1 MSLTHRPTWKIH
13 QAKFSIENLVNFVRQ
28 CYKVD
33 LLNVDTNIEEEQY
46 ISLGSIASTV
56 VIVLAYG

>member
-1 MSLTHRPTWKIH
+1 MVPRLPKWKIH
-13 QAKFSIENLVNFVRQ
+13 EANFSVENLVNFVRQ